1 MLFNTSYKNK
11 DYEEECQSQL
21 GKPYSFLDKVK
32 MNGVGSSRLIIV
44 ELHDEL
50 APSYVQET
58 DIKYA
63 SIELNFTGKIGD
75 IIEDKYLKC
84 ELLSIKYLHRDNYYT
99 QIATFSVTDK
109 ENGQINILMPENRF
123 YNHENQLSKET
134 DIFSYVLHDIYLII
148 NNIRKDKSGA
158 LIVSADIHK
167 QRFIS
172 FIWLSIFIIA
182 NSFVL
187 SFCLNK
193 YKKQ

>member
-63 SIELNFTGKIGD
+63 SIELRPKG
-75 IIEDKYLKC
+75 IIIHFSNRLERY
-84 ELLSIKYLHRDNYYT
+84 SWIIPVSYT
-99 QIATFSVTDK
+99 HLTLPT
-109 ENGQINILMPENRF
+109 ILR
-123 YNHENQLSKET
+123 
-134 DIFSYVLHDIYLII
+134 V
-148 NNIRKDKSGA
+148 
-158 LIVSADIHK
+158 
-167 QRFIS
+167 
-172 FIWLSIFIIA
+172 
-182 NSFVL
+182 
-187 SFCLNK
+187 
-193 YKKQ
+193 